1 MQMLTSR
8 PAVPTYPFEPDET
21 TGSKSFSFVRSAGE
35 LPYEPDLLLPHRKAY
50 YMLVFTK
57 HTQGRHWVDAVPY
70 VRKNHALYF
79 SSPSQMLVKEEA
91 TPFWGSR
98 LEFTNEFLALQQ
110 HAVLRNLPLIQNPHN
125 AHELV
130 LPPADEAIVDDLLTK
145 LEAEY
150 QRPGEWQHQLLSAY
164 LTVLLTHLSRL
175 YTEQFPGD
183 EPSADQRLLKTYQA
197 RIEEHF
203 REQHEVGA
211 YADLLHISPGH
222 LSEVVKAQSGKS
234 AIKHLHERL
243 VLEAKRLLFYTP
255 QSLKELAFD
264 LGFSDASYFNR
275 FFKRE
280 TGLTPAE
287 YRASIRKMYQ

>member
-1 MQMLTSR
+1 MLTSR
-8 PAVPTYPFEPDET
+8 PPVPIYPFEPDQAS
-21 TGSKSFSFVRSAGE
+21 GSRSFSLTRSVGE
-35 LPYEPDLLLPHRKAY
+35 IPYEADVLLPHRKAY

-57 HTQGRHWVDAVPY
+57 HTRGRHWVDAVPY
-70 VRKNHALYF
+70 VRQDHALYF
-79 SSPSQMLVKEEA
+79 SSPSQLLVKEEP
-91 TPFWGSR
+91 TPFWGTR
-98 LEFTNEFLALQQ
+98 LEFTEEFLALQQ
-110 HAVLRNLPLIQNPHN
+110 NAALRQLPLIQNPQN
-125 AHELV
+125 GHELT
-130 LPPADEAIVDDLLTK
+130 LPPADEALVDDLLAR

-150 QRPGEWQHQLLSAY
+150 RRPGEWQHQLLSAY

-175 YTEQFPGD
+175 YTEQYPSG
-183 EPSADQRLLKTYQA
+183 EPSADQHLLRTYRA
-197 RIEEHF
+197 HIEAHF
-203 REQHEVGA
+203 RERHEVGA
-211 YADLLHISPGH
+211 YAELLHISAGH

-243 VLEAKRLLFYTP
+243 VLEAKRLLCYTP

-287 YRASIRKMYQ
+287 YRASIRKMY